1 MIQDNHLILR
11 SPFLLLPSVFPASG
25 PFQMSPFF
33 PSGGQTIGASGSA
46 SVLPVN
52 IQDWFP
58 LRCIGWISLQSKGLS
73 RVCCNT
79 TVHYSIITRQHIVNA
94 RYHSGTHI
102 PHRVSDSVPEQR
114 FNSWTEIGQGNQTHQ
129 RKTNS
134 PLEIKTHIR
143 GLIFNTFI
151 PSKETSPMRSLII
164 PGAKSSLYLGICSQ
178 PQQVFLPAHSCV
190 LAWRIPRTEEPFGLQ
205 SMGLQRD
212 GHNWATKPTPQST
225 SVSR

>member
-1 MIQDNHLILR
+1 MTSTHMSKDLVVFRDSRPDQNLESQLRPPIKHLSWPL
-11 SPFLLLPSVFPASG
+11 A
-25 PFQMSPFF
+25 
-33 PSGGQTIGASGSA
+33 
-46 SVLPVN
+46 N
-52 IQDWFP
+52 IRLFRNDD
-58 LRCIGWISLQSKGLS
+58 SD
-73 RVCCNT
+73 
-79 TVHYSIITRQHIVNA
+79 YSIITRQHIVNA